1 MEPLTSKSNKLR
13 PSNFQPFI
21 RSSSLIGMAI
31 RESRVLSMTS
41 ELEIESW
48 IWTLHS
54 DNSFLSEQEEVLS
67 ERQSQL
73 WLFCSMINSCM
84 VIAFMAIARCI
95 EVLKLTLSI
104 CSISRESLQGST
116 KTIIKLLR
124 SSKKSLLKGLL
135 PSLTRTVM
143 PRFHK
148 MPDKFISIKSSA
160 LFKLQVNSNLL
171 RFPSLNQSHN
181 RRQKKLLKSMSL
193 RRTDHAVTL
202 MRRRKPLSR
211 KWSTKLNQSLKR
223 KWFTKL
229 NQLM

>member
-1 MEPLTSKSNKLR
+1 
-13 PSNFQPFI
+13 
-21 RSSSLIGMAI
+21 
-31 RESRVLSMTS
+31 
-41 ELEIESW
+41 
-48 IWTLHS
+48 
-54 DNSFLSEQEEVLS
+54 
-67 ERQSQL
+67 
-73 WLFCSMINSCM
+73 
-84 VIAFMAIARCI
+84 
-95 EVLKLTLSI
+95 
-104 CSISRESLQGST
+104 
-116 KTIIKLLR
+116 
-124 SSKKSLLKGLL
+124 
-135 PSLTRTVM
+135 
-143 PRFHK
+143 
-148 MPDKFISIKSSA
+148 MPDKFISTKSSA